1 MYRAIDTL
9 GFAGGFTLG
18 TVQAGFELVGKREM
32 PGGFGVDNC
41 EANRHLLGPNW
52 TTEVGSPE
60 TWSAQ
65 PVDYVFGNPPCSGF
79 SLMTVAAS
87 RGIDA
92 KVNECMWSFATFAAR
107 CKPIIAAFESV
118 RQAYTNGYPLMTKL
132 RAKLEADTGWRYNL
146 YHVIHD
152 AHEVGGAAIRR
163 RYFWVAVR
171 DDHQFGVRFPRVRRP
186 LLRDAWEDLSGLQMT
201 WEPQPYRRPATWW
214 SGTHVRTDDMLAVDG
229 HVGLTSQAASR
240 IDDVLEMAN
249 RNGGW
254 PVNTSLSVM
263 LKSLYQHFGKLP
275 ASWDYRIDRLIAK
288 DFEMGFT
295 IPYRW
300 NPDRAA
306 RVIIGGALNLV
317 VHPWEDRLIT
327 HREAARVMGFPDDW
341 RISTMKRTSALPLT
355 WGKGIT
361 VQCGSWLSGH
371 VKDAL
376 DGNPGE
382 NSGVQVAD
390 REWLIESTSKYG
402 RVQRTNNDIA
412 EGIVNV

>member
-1 MYRAIDTL
+1 MVTRPALD
-9 GFAGGFTLG
+9 
-18 TVQAGFELVGKREM
+18 
-32 PGGFGVDNC
+32 
-41 EANRHLLGPNW
+41 
-52 TTEVGSPE
+52 
-60 TWSAQ
+60 
-65 PVDYVFGNPPCSGF
+65 SGF
-79 SLMTVAAS
+79 SLMTDKNS
-87 RGIDA
+87 RGMDA
-92 KVNECMWSFATFAAR
+92 KVNECMWAFVGYAAR

-118 RQAYTNGYPLMTKL
+118 RQAYTNGHPLMTKL
-132 RAKLEADTGWRYNL
+132 RAKLEAETGWRYNL
-146 YHVIHD
+146 YHVIHN
-152 AHEVGGAAIRR
+152 AYEVGGAAIRR

-171 DDHQFGVRFPRVRRP
+171 DDHPFGVRFPHVRQP
-186 LLRDAWEDLSGLQMT
+186 VLRDVWEDLGGLQAT
-201 WEPQPYRRPATWW
+201 WETQPYKRPATWW
-214 SGTHVRTDDMLAVDG
+214 SAAHVRKEGMLGVDG
-229 HVGLTSQAASR
+229 HVGLTSLAADR
-240 IDDVLEMAN
+240 INDVLQMAN
-249 RNGGW
+249 LNGGW
-254 PVNTSLSVM
+254 PVHTSLSTM
-263 LKSLYQHFGKLP
+263 LKSLYERHGKLP
-275 ASWDYRIDRLIAK
+275 DSWNYRIDRLIEK
-288 DFEMGFT
+288 NFEMGFT

-300 NPDRAA
+300 HPERAA

-390 REWLIESTSKYG
+390 QEWVIESTPKYG
-402 RVQRTNNDIA
+402 IVQRTNNDIA